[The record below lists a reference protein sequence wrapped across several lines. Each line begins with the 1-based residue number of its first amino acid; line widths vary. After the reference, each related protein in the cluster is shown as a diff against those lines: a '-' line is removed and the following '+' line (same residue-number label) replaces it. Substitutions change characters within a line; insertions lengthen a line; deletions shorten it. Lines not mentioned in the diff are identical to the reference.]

1 MLNRSTGRFLIV
13 NSMLANSIRSSN
25 YYNED
30 FNKNKVIADYLMEY
44 DSDYN
49 LKEIAVYNQ
58 RSLNWYLKG
67 STIALTDEQLDYL
80 EASNITYYISDD
92 NFNLENYTMI
102 YSKDGL
108 YLFERIG

>member
-1 MLNRSTGRFLIV
+1 
-13 NSMLANSIRSSN
+13 
-25 YYNED
+25 
-30 FNKNKVIADYLMEY
+30 MEY